1 MSDTQLDETM
11 KYTKYYRGEYKALLG
26 RKIMDVRAMF
36 PEEMDNIGWGG
47 HGPGAVFIL
56 EGGVL
61 FIPTQ
66 DWEGNGPGALLVDGS
81 TA

>member
-1 MSDTQLDETM
+1 MSNTQLDETM

-26 RKIMDVRAMF
+26 RRIMDVRAMF
-36 PEEMDNIGWGG
+36 PEEMDNMGWGG
-47 HGPGAVFIL
+47 HEPGAVFIL

-61 FIPTQ
+61 FIPME
-66 DWEGNGPGALLVDGS
+66 DEEGNGPGALLVDGG

>member
-11 KYTKYYRGEYKALLG
+11 RATKYYRGEYKALLG

-36 PEEMDNIGWGG
+36 PEEMDNMGWGG
-47 HGPGAVFIL
+47 HEPGAVFIL

-61 FIPTQ
+61 FIPME
-66 DWEGNGPGALLVDGS
+66 DEEGNGPGALLVDGG